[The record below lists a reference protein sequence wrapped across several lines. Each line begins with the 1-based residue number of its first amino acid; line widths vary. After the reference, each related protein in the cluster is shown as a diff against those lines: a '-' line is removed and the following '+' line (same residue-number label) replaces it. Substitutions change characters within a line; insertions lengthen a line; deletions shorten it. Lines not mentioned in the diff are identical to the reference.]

1 MKKTTKD
8 RLFESIKSEFE
19 NNEELKNLEGI
30 NQNQLENITKKII
43 DLVIKKKDG
52 FSIENEINTEVNNIV
67 GQF

>member
-19 NNEELKNLEGI
+19 NNEELKTLEGI

>member
-52 FSIENEINTEVNNIV
+52 FSIENEVNTEVNNIV